1 MSKQVFDQF
10 ESLPY
15 FIQYPDGYTEGG
27 KHPVFLFLHGA
38 GTRGTDMH
46 PLVTN
51 SFFRRA
57 QEFAPEAVC
66 VAPLCGANT
75 WFDVFETLIRFAKAV
90 SEMPFTDP
98 DRLYLAGNSMGGY
111 GTWQLAMSV
120 PELFAAILPI
130 CGGGMAWNAAR
141 LKDVPVWAFHGAQ
154 DHTVDPSESERMVAA
169 VNAKGGCAKLTIY
182 PENGHNS
189 WTDTFNNP
197 ETYRWLLSHRKG
209 GNTEANG
216 IGSDGYQGKDF
227 G

>member
-1 MSKQVFDQF
+1 MSRQEFFQF

-15 FIQYPDGYTEGG
+15 FVQYPDGYVEGK

-57 QEFAPEAVC
+57 LEFAPEAVC

-75 WFDVFETLIRFAKAV
+75 WFDVFETLIRFAKTV

-98 DRLYLAGNSMGGY
+98 TRLYLEGNSMGGY
-111 GTWQLAMSV
+111 GTWQLAMSM

-130 CGGGMAWNAAR
+130 CGGGMYWNAAR
-141 LKDVPVWAFHGAQ
+141 LKDVPVWAFHGAK
-154 DHTVDPSESERMVAA
+154 DSTVFLSESEHMVDA
-169 VNAKGGCAKLTIY
+169 VNKNGGSAKLTVY

-189 WTDTFNNP
+189 WTDTFKNP
-197 ETYRWLLSHRKG
+197 EVYRWLLSHRKG
-209 GNTEANG
+209 ETTEASG
-216 IGSDGYQGKDF
+216 VGSDGYQGKAF